1 MKDDV
6 ISHFLNPFF
15 YFSDFFD
22 FSGSARNHNFHFR
35 CEYITKKGR
44 YFKVSKNHEVHF
56 WSVLRHLKGSVLSEK
71 SFIIFESKLI
81 FLGEF
86 PLWYF

>member
-35 CEYITKKGR
+35 REYIIKKREDILKCRKTMKLTFGPFCVILR
-44 YFKVSKNHEVHF
+44 VVSSAENIGF
-56 WSVLRHLKGSVLSEK
+56 
-71 SFIIFESKLI
+71 
-81 FLGEF
+81 
-86 PLWYF
+86 